1 MMKSFRSLA
10 LAIVA
15 SVGLFAAFPGRHGR
29 LLAAEPNPRLKA
41 ASPTAE
47 KSSDKTPGSSSSSL
61 ARHSFEQ
68 RHMGQPIKILLY
80 APDEP
85 AANRAAEAAF
95 ARIAELDRVMS
106 DYQPQS
112 ELSRLS
118 ATAGSGQAVPL
129 SADLWLV
136 LDRSQRLAEQTDG
149 AFDITV
155 GPYVRLW
162 RRARRE
168 KELPSDARLAE
179 ARQAVGYRNL
189 RLDDERRTAELLAP
203 HMRLDLGG
211 IAVGYA
217 VDEAMA
223 VLGSQGIR
231 RALIDASGDI
241 LVSDSPPG
249 EPGWRVGIAR
259 LDAEGPPSRYLSLRM
274 TAVTTSGDA
283 FQHVVIAGRRYSHI
297 VDPHTG
303 LGLTDRGSVTV
314 VARDCITAD
323 SFATA
328 VSVLGPKRGLKL
340 IDETP
345 GAAALIV
352 RNIDDEITTT
362 ASSRLADFERAAD
375 D

>member
-1 MMKSFRSLA
+1 
-10 LAIVA
+10 
-15 SVGLFAAFPGRHGR
+15 
-29 LLAAEPNPRLKA
+29 
-41 ASPTAE
+41 
-47 KSSDKTPGSSSSSL
+47 
-61 ARHSFEQ
+61 
-68 RHMGQPIKILLY
+68 MGQPIKILLY

-136 LDRSQRLAEQTDG
+136 LDRSQRLAERTDG

-249 EPGWRVGIAR
+249 ESGWRVGIAP

>member
-1 MMKSFRSLA
+1 M
-10 LAIVA
+10 
-15 SVGLFAAFPGRHGR
+15 
-29 LLAAEPNPRLKA
+29 E
-41 ASPTAE
+41 
-47 KSSDKTPGSSSSSL
+47 
-61 ARHSFEQ
+61 
-68 RHMGQPIKILLY
+68 
-80 APDEP
+80 
-85 AANRAAEAAF
+85 
-95 ARIAELDRVMS
+95 
-106 DYQPQS
+106 
-112 ELSRLS
+112 
-118 ATAGSGQAVPL
+118 
-129 SADLWLV
+129 
-136 LDRSQRLAEQTDG
+136 
-149 AFDITV
+149 
-155 GPYVRLW
+155 
-162 RRARRE
+162 
-168 KELPSDARLAE
+168 
-179 ARQAVGYRNL
+179 
-189 RLDDERRTAELLAP
+189 
-203 HMRLDLGG
+203 
-211 IAVGYA
+211 
-217 VDEAMA
+217 
-223 VLGSQGIR
+223 VLGSQGIT

-249 EPGWRVGIAR
+249 ESGWRVGIAP